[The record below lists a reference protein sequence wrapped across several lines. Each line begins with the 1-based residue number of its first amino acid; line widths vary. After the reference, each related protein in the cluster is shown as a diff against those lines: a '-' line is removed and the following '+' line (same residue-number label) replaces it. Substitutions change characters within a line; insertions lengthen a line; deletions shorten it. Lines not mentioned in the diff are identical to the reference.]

1 MTEDTGRVP
10 LVAGNWK
17 MFKTRAEARAFCDAL
32 AAGLEEVGDGVD
44 IAICPPATSLDIVVA
59 ALTPLGLDVY
69 AQNGHAE
76 LEGAYTGEVSMRQLA
91 DAGAT
96 GVLLGH
102 SERRALFGETDE
114 ALAAKVAAAVAAGL
128 TAVLCVGE
136 TDDERSAGREREVV
150 DRQLRTALGD
160 LPRATPDAIV
170 IAYEPVWAIGTGR
183 TATPEQAQEVH
194 AELRAWL
201 AERFGQDVAETVR
214 ILYGGSVKPENAR
227 ELFAGADVDGALVG
241 GASLSAASLLGIA
254 HAALPAR

>member
-170 IAYEPVWAIGTGR
+170 IAYEPVWAIGTGK
-183 TATPEQAQEVH
+183 TATPELAQEMH
-194 AELRAWL
+194 AHIRSVL
-201 AERFGQDVAETVR
+201 ADLFGPEAAAGLA
-214 ILYGGSVKPENAR
+214 ILYGGSVKPANAAA
-227 ELFAGADVDGALVG
+227 LLGQPDVDGGLIG
-241 GASLSAASLLGIA
+241 GASLEAGSLLEIARAASS
-254 HAALPAR
+254 